1 MTERGE
7 GMFMKLNLSKR
18 KYGKAAM
25 GHPKFGLET
34 SVAKSEFYMGIKG
47 NLI

>member
-1 MTERGE
+1 MTERG
-7 GMFMKLNLSKR
+7 GRVFMKLNLSKR

-34 SVAKSEFYMGIKG
+34 SVAKSEFYIGMKEI
-47 NLI
+47 